1 MYFVYIL
8 YSLSNDR
15 YYIGETNDLDKRLER
30 HNKGYVKSTKGF
42 RPWEIV
48 YSETYEI
55 RSKAVQR
62 EHYLKSLKSKVKIKE
77 LLEASR

>member
-15 YYIGETNDLDKRLER
+15 YYIGQTNDLDKRLER

-48 YSETYEI
+48 YSEPYEI
-55 RSKAVQR
+55 RSKAVQQGR
-62 EHYLKSLKSKVKIKE
+62 YLKSLKSKVKIKE